1 MAGYLIATYDITNP
15 EAYPAYVAVVGATL
29 AGSGAEVLVA
39 DYNSEVVE
47 GKPAKVTVVLKF
59 ASKAAALEWYN
70 SAAYQ
75 AIVHHR
81 TTNSAG
87 SMVLVDGFVPPA

>member
-15 EAYPAYVAVVGATL
+15 EAYPAYVAAVGATL

-39 DYNSEVVE
+39 DYNSDMVE

-59 ASKAAALEWYN
+59 ASKTAALAWYN

-75 AIVHHR
+75 AVVHQR
-81 TTNSAG
+81 TSNSVGA
-87 SMVLVDGFVPPA
+87 MVLVDGFVPPA

>member
-15 EAYPAYVAVVGATL
+15 EAYPAYVAAVGATL
-29 AGSGAEVLVA
+29 QGAGAEVLVA

-47 GKPAKVTVVLKF
+47 GQPAKVSVVIKF
-59 ASKAAALEWYN
+59 ASKAAAMEWYN

-75 AIVHHR
+75 AIVQLR
-81 TTNSAG
+81 TSNSAG
-87 SMVLVDGFVPPA
+87 SMVLVDGFVMPA